1 MKTKLLS
8 KILGVG
14 LAIGLVLSLGAAF
27 LPAGEAQAD
36 QMEWGAVNTP
46 SWDDLV
52 ILPSSDILD
61 YAVGGD
67 EGDIIYAVLEVNGPC
82 TEVGYMLWAE
92 DEETPAAPEFL
103 AVFQTFY
110 GVEAS
115 DTDHPE
121 IWAPWAVVMSDDGGV
136 TWSDITEN
144 VVEASSLPFEPW
156 EIASLNLV
164 ASAPDDDDWI
174 AVAGYTTDLGS
185 VVNGNANHFIGAE
198 VVPFVVA
205 SEDGGD
211 NFTYAHPVVD
221 GAENMLTIADMAISP
236 ERDGIHNIALAG
248 TATVG
253 GVNVDDGVDYVPD
266 DAGVS
271 AGAIFRLE
279 AGTWLTGGWEDTRC
293 YDGWDGSEEDPC
305 DFDTWSIHSTGIVAV
320 DFSPNFDMDDT
331 IVAMG
336 VGGPVGDEIFYYHY
350 PYLIEGT
357 WDGGGAWN
365 AEAGFASAPVQIADS
380 GTDLLTFYARY
391 MMDFALPADFD
402 GQEGS
407 DNNVYLY
414 VNALHTASG
423 EAGGFVFISED
434 GALTGRCGPSGDPLL
449 ASIAVHGDADTC
461 KAMVGALGID
471 VDITFT
477 GPLIENIVFDVS
489 CIEACAGVAVYHTV
503 ELDDCCPEWEEACKD
518 PSGPFMAVV
527 TYTDDGEKEYA
538 TTTGSQTFLYDSFDA
553 MGVLNEFLANNIWGF
568 GDWEWDV
575 PGNALDESAFSVSLD
590 DAVSFNQIGL
600 IDTDIDFLSDL
611 AVCPDCSVL
620 YLSTINSALEE
631 IDPETSVLGLP
642 CSPFYSGRYPCII
655 EDRDCCDTY
664 DENGGWFACDSVW
677 RSYDNGDTW
686 ERVYHGDWADH
697 DITADPEI
705 APHILL
711 RLPCDEDTE
720 CCTIYM
726 GIQDTQDL
734 FYSRDC
740 GQCWNKAVNQ
750 KLTIQD
756 FAVESENIVYI
767 LDENGQVSTST
778 QYGRRPSDGVDT
790 GLDYGHSIVSC
801 CAAGWVV
808 VGGAGDEPVAWSED
822 GGETWDV
829 TDDLPGDSDAQVHV
843 ACDPVCENIVYAAL
857 DGKGIFRTDLSE
869 GAWDDMNAMEYDYTG
884 IVVAREGTLYA
895 SSDQIYANTDCFCG
909 EDPYCERYAD
919 LEYPAVAPYAQ
930 YSGVARNL
938 TPCETDCCG
947 TEDWDYL
954 IAGMSPRMHP
964 CDLCG
969 EEPDSADYPEGT
981 GDVDYIADHAAWVQC
996 MEDCA
1001 GACYE
1006 GEDFDQNPSALRICG
1021 CLSPDTNSV
1030 LWAIDTYF
1038 YDVVGE
1044 SCGLLWS
1051 YEDCAAKH
1059 GPELTSPE
1067 DGAIIACDVC
1077 DTCVGAAMTLEWE
1090 RMCLACSYDI
1100 EIMDEDGNVIFDEI
1114 DIEITGDPPTYWLDN
1129 AGLECG
1135 RTYTWHVR
1143 EANTETDECVH
1154 SPWSET
1160 WSFTIEA
1167 SSANAVKLIAP
1178 EQGAVVAQRTG
1189 VGFSWSSVYDATTY
1203 SFVLSASPDLS
1214 GALASADVTGTAYAY
1229 SGTLDYETTY
1239 YWQVTAWK
1247 DGTMLSQSD
1256 VGTFAIAAEE
1266 IIPEP
1271 VQPTPPP
1278 EINIPPVQQITPTWI
1293 YAVIAIGA
1301 ALIVVVIV
1309 LIVRSRRSS

>member
-1 MKTKLLS
+1 MKTKLIS

-14 LAIGLVLSLGAAF
+14 LAIGLVFSLGAAF
-27 LPAGEAQAD
+27 VAAPAASAD
-36 QMEWGAVNTP
+36 EMEWGAVNTP

-67 EGDIIYAVLEVNGPC
+67 EGDIIYAVLELNAGC
-82 TEVGYMLWAE
+82 TEVGVVV
-92 DEETPAAPEFL
+92 DEIDNPNYQPEGEPPADPEGDPEFL
-103 AVFQTFY
+103 DVWST
-110 GVEAS
+110 
-115 DTDHPE
+115 
-121 IWAPWAVVMSDDGGV
+121 WAVVKSDDGGV

-144 VVEASSLPFEPW
+144 IVDASSLPFEAVD
-156 EIASLNLV
+156 IMSLNLV
-164 ASAPDDDDWI
+164 AVSPDDDDWV
-174 AVAGYTTDLGS
+174 AVAGYFDEDTVESGLVPHTYHYASD
-185 VVNGNANHFIGAE
+185 E

-205 SEDGGD
+205 SEDGGS
-211 NFTYAHPVVD
+211 NFTFAHWVVD
-221 GAENMLTIADMAISP
+221 GDENMLTIADMAISI

-248 TATVG
+248 TATVN
-253 GVNVDDGVDYVPD
+253 GVNEDGTFNFAPVNP
-266 DAGVS
+266 GVG
-271 AGAIFRLE
+271 APGAIFRLE

-293 YDGWDGSEEDPC
+293 YDGWDGATEDPC
-305 DFDTWSIHSTGIVAV
+305 DEQDWSIYTTGIVAV

-336 VGGPVGDEIFYYHY
+336 VGGPDGDPMWYHY

-365 AEAGFASAPVQIADS
+365 GEAGFGSAPVQITDE
-380 GTDLLTFYARY
+380 GTDLITFYARY
-391 MMDFALPADFD
+391 MMGFALPADFD
-402 GQEGS
+402 GQDGS
-407 DNNVYLY
+407 ANNIYLY
-414 VNALHTASG
+414 VNALHMTS
-423 EAGGFVFISED
+423 EETGGFVFISED
-434 GALTGRCGPSGDPLL
+434 CDDLSMRCGPSGDPLL
-449 ASIAVHGDADTC
+449 ASIDVHGDADSC
-461 KAMVGALGID
+461 KAMVGTLGVDVEID
-471 VDITFT
+471 DFPP
-477 GPLIENIVFDVS
+477 GEEEFEVS
-489 CIEACAGVAVYHTV
+489 CTEACVGVAVYHTV
-503 ELDDCCPEWEEACKD
+503 ELDDCCPEWECACKD
-518 PSGPFMAVV
+518 PSGPGMAVV
-527 TYTDDGEKEYA
+527 AYTEDGEKAFA
-538 TTTGSQTFLYDSFDA
+538 TTTGSQTFLYGSFDA
-553 MGVLNEFLANNIWGF
+553 NLNLADLSTGMWGYDSDIVD
-568 GDWEWDV
+568 GSWANWALLV

-620 YLSTINSALEE
+620 YLSTINVA
-631 IDPETSVLGLP
+631 IDETTANGAPGEP
-642 CSPFYSGRYPCII
+642 CIPYYSGVYPCV
-655 EDRDCCDTY
+655 DYTCCYHESD
-664 DENGGWFACDSVW
+664 NPGWFACDSVW

-686 ERVYHGDWADH
+686 ERVNHGDWTDDATGWLSGSDYFELGR
-697 DITADPEI
+697 DAQQL
-705 APHILL
+705 LL

-726 GIQDTQDL
+726 GIQNTEEL
-734 FYSRDC
+734 YYSRDC

-756 FAVESENIVYI
+756 FAVESENVVYI
-767 LDENGQVSTST
+767 LDDSGQVSKST

-790 GLDYGHSIVSC
+790 GVDTGHTITSC
-801 CAAGWVV
+801 CNQGFVV
-808 VGGAGDEPVAWSED
+808 VGGAGDEPVAWSDD
-822 GGETWDV
+822 GGETWNT
-829 TDDLPGDSDAQVHV
+829 TDDLPGDGDAEVHV
-843 ACDPVCENIVYAAL
+843 ACDPVCENIVYAAV
-857 DGKGIFRTDLSE
+857 DGTGIFRTDINE
-869 GAWDDMNAMEYDYTG
+869 GAWDDLNPMAFDYTG
-884 IVVAREGTLYA
+884 IVIAREGTLYA
-895 SSDQIYANTDCFCG
+895 SSDNIMADKSVFC
-909 EDPYCERYAD
+909 EPYSKATGGPNDKIVTVERYCD
-919 LEYPAVAPYAQ
+919 GDDCKDYDM

-954 IAGMSPRMHP
+954 IAGMSPR
-964 CDLCG
+964 DW
-969 EEPDSADYPEGT
+969 
-981 GDVDYIADHAAWVQC
+981 DVDGCD
-996 MEDCA
+996 
-1001 GACYE
+1001 E
-1006 GEDFDQNPSALRICG
+1006 GEDFDQQPTALKICG

-1044 SCGLLWS
+1044 GCGLLWS

-1067 DGAIIACDVC
+1067 DGAILACDVC
-1077 DTCVGAAMTLEWE
+1077 DSCVSAAMTLKWE

-1100 EIMDEDGNVIFDEI
+1100 EIMDEDGNVIADWIDE
-1114 DIEITGDPPTYWLDN
+1114 EITGDPPTFYVD

-1167 SSANAVKLIAP
+1167 SSANAVQLIAP

-1214 GALASADVTGTAYAY
+1214 GALASADVSGTAYAY

-1256 VGTFAIAAEE
+1256 VGTFAVAAEE
-1266 IIPEP
+1266 YIPPEP
-1271 VQPTPPP
+1271 QPQEPPV
-1278 EINIPPVQQITPTWI
+1278 INIPPTQQITPTWI
-1293 YAVIAIGA
+1293 YAVIGIGA

>member
-1 MKTKLLS
+1 MKTKLIS

-14 LAIGLVLSLGAAF
+14 LTLGLVFSLGAAF
-27 LPAGEAQAD
+27 IASPAAQAD
-36 QMEWGAVNTP
+36 EMEWGPVGTP
-46 SWDDLV
+46 SWDDMV

-67 EGDIIYAVLEVNGPC
+67 EGDIVYAILELNAGC
-82 TEVGYMLWAE
+82 TEVGYFNDPDPLTEGEDDEGWSTWA
-92 DEETPAAPEFL
+92 L
-103 AVFQTFY
+103 VK
-110 GVEAS
+110 
-115 DTDHPE
+115 
-121 IWAPWAVVMSDDGGV
+121 SDDGGV

-144 VVEASSLPFEPW
+144 VVDASSLPFESW
-156 EIASLNLV
+156 EIVSLNLV

-174 AVAGYTTDLGS
+174 AVAGYFDNDSVGS
-185 VVNGNANHFIGAE
+185 TLIPNPNHPSGVN

-221 GAENMLTIADMAISP
+221 GAENMVTIADMAISI

-248 TATVG
+248 TATVNSLFIADPSVDPLAPVDP
-253 GVNVDDGVDYVPD
+253 GVGAP
-266 DAGVS
+266 
-271 AGAIFRLE
+271 GAIFRLE

-293 YDGWDGSEEDPC
+293 YDGWDGASEDPC
-305 DFDTWSIHSTGIVAV
+305 DTQDWEIFSTGIVAV

-336 VGGPVGDEIFYYHY
+336 VGGPVDDDVSWYHY

-365 AEAGFASAPVQIADS
+365 AEAGFGNAPVQV
-380 GTDLLTFYARY
+380 TDEGAALFTFYGRY
-391 MMDFALPADFD
+391 MMGFALPADFD
-402 GQEGS
+402 GQDGS
-407 DNNVYLY
+407 ANNVYLY
-414 VNALHTASG
+414 VDAIHSVS
-423 EAGGFVFISED
+423 EQAGGFVFISED
-434 GALTGRCGPSGDPLL
+434 CDDLSMRCGPSGDPLL
-449 ASIAVHGDADTC
+449 ASIDVHGDADTC
-461 KAMVGALGID
+461 KAMVGTLGFDID
-471 VDITFT
+471 VTLDGGF
-477 GPLIENIVFDVS
+477 PNILAFDPS

-503 ELDDCCPEWEEACKD
+503 ELDDCCPEWECACKD
-518 PSGPFMAVV
+518 PSGPMYAVV
-527 TYTDDGEKEYA
+527 TYTEDGEKAFA
-538 TTTGSQTFLYDSFDA
+538 TTTGSQTYMYDAFDIA
-553 MGVLNEFLANNIWGF
+553 DAGELNEFLNSVMWGF
-568 GDWEWDV
+568 EGWYLGENGGV

-611 AVCPDCSVL
+611 AVCPDCSVI
-620 YLSTINSALEE
+620 YLSTINSALVEV
-631 IDPETSVLGLP
+631 ETPTEPTLGLP
-642 CSPFYSGRYPCII
+642 CTPYLSGRYPCII
-655 EDRDCCDTY
+655 DDRDCCDTY
-664 DENGGWFACDSVW
+664 DENAGWFACDSVW

-686 ERVYHGDWADH
+686 ERVYHGDWADY
-697 DITADPEI
+697 DLLAEDEETPN
-705 APHILL
+705 ILL

-726 GIQDTQDL
+726 GIQDTENL
-734 FYSRDC
+734 YYSRDC

-790 GLDYGHSIVSC
+790 GLDYGHSITSC
-801 CAAGWVV
+801 CKQGWVV

-829 TDDLPGDSDAQVHV
+829 TDDLPGDGGVVHV
-843 ACDPVCENIVYAAL
+843 ACDPVCENIVYAAI
-857 DGKGIFRTDLSE
+857 DGTGIFRTDLSE
-869 GAWDDMNAMEYDYTG
+869 GAWDDLNALDTYYTG

-895 SSDQIYANTDCFCG
+895 SSYEILVEDSDCLCDRFG
-909 EDPYCERYAD
+909 EGDIGNGYD
-919 LEYPAVAPYAQ
+919 V

-954 IAGMSPRMHP
+954 IAGLSPQDR
-964 CDLCG
+964 CD
-969 EEPDSADYPEGT
+969 
-981 GDVDYIADHAAWVQC
+981 DVDWQL
-996 MEDCA
+996 E
-1001 GACYE
+1001 E
-1006 GEDFDQNPSALRICG
+1006 GEWFGPEPSSLRICG

-1030 LWAIDTYF
+1030 LWAIDWDF
-1038 YDVVGE
+1038 YDVIGE
-1044 SCGLLWS
+1044 NCGLLWS

-1067 DGAIIACDVC
+1067 DGAIVACDVC
-1077 DTCVGAAMTLEWE
+1077 ASCSSAALTFEWE

-1100 EIMDEDGNVIFDEI
+1100 EIMDEDGNVIASIEE
-1114 DIEITGDPPTYWLDN
+1114 IEISGDPPTLYWNGTEKYVDSCTS
-1129 AGLECG
+1129 GYQSPLECG

-1160 WSFTIEA
+1160 WSFTVEA
-1167 SSANAVKLIAP
+1167 SSANAVQLIAP
-1178 EQGAVVAQRTG
+1178 EQGAVVTQRTG

-1203 SFVLSASPDLS
+1203 SFVLSANPDLS
-1214 GALASADVTGTAYAY
+1214 GALASADVSGTAYAY

-1247 DGTMLSQSD
+1247 DNTMMSQSD

-1266 IIPEP
+1266 VIVEP
-1271 VQPTPPP
+1271 PAPTPPP

-1293 YAVIAIGA
+1293 YAVIGIGA